1 MVENMNI
8 MKLMQKRIQLTGT
21 MLTQRSDD
29 YKSQLSQEFSERTI
43 QLIESE
49 KIKPVVD
56 SVFSLENADASHQH
70 MEANKNTGKI
80 ILHVRKV

>member
-21 MLTQRSDD
+21 MLTQRSDE

-43 QLIESE
+43 QLFESG

-56 SVFSLENADASHQH
+56 SVFSLENADASHRH
-70 MEANKNTGKI
+70 MEDNKNTGKI
-80 ILHVRKV
+80 ILKVK